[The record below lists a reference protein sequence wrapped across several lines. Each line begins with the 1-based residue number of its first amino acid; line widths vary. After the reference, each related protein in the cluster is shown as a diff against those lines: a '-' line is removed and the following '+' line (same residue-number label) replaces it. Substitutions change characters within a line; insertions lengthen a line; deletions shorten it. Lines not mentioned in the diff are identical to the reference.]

1 MGEQRQYLMKLSM
14 SFYDIAKAGL
24 HRHYDAE
31 YFVDREDFEEAK
43 KQLKVRRLRTM
54 V

>member
-1 MGEQRQYLMKLSM
+1 M

-24 HRHYDAE
+24 HGHYDAE
-31 YFVDREDFEEAK
+31 YFADKEDFEKAEE
-43 KQLKVRRLRTM
+43 QLKVRRLRAM